1 MNKKKDEGIG
11 YKGHIIKR
19 EPHYQNAYI
28 HWKYIVTGPLFPE
41 PLEKFNL
48 AEIKIE
54 INDRIRKDP
63 EWYQHYLNYRRF
75 RRSV

>member
-1 MNKKKDEGIG
+1 
-11 YKGHIIKR
+11 
-19 EPHYQNAYI
+19 
-28 HWKYIVTGPLFPE
+28 LFPE

-54 INDRIRKDP
+54 INDRIRKNP
-63 EWYQHYLNYRRF
+63 EWYQHYLNNRRF